1 MVVGLKEVT
10 MNKENVL
17 PIILI
22 PAIVPNRLRNYV
34 QAQRDADWEVVKLLV
49 ARSLKWKEIAISLAG
64 SLADFNH
71 DLETEK
77 RGSIYWEAF
86 EVYAAYKEALA
97 EEEGIKE

>member
-22 PAIVPNRLRNYV
+22 PAIVPTRLRNYV
-34 QAQRDADWEVVKLLV
+34 RDQRDADWKVVKLLV

-64 SLADFNH
+64 SLVDFNH
-71 DLETEK
+71 ELETEK
-77 RGSIYWEAF
+77 RGSMFSNAF
-86 EVYAAYKEALA
+86 EAYAAYKEALA